1 MTLIWIVA
9 ASTLS
14 GLIALFLAIL
24 LYKGRLWSHERSH
37 DFLSFAAGTLLTV
50 AFLDLLP
57 EAIETFEEIS
67 GEHAVDGAVLAILG
81 GFLLFFIIEKL
92 LFWYH
97 CHEEHCD
104 VHTSSTMVLVGD
116 TLHNFLDGIAI
127 AVSFLVSPVVG
138 ITTTIAVFLHEI
150 PQEVADFSVLL
161 SSGMKPSRAIA
172 FNAFSALASIAGGL
186 LGYFF
191 SMQVAGALPAL
202 LGFASGGLIYIAA
215 SDLVPE
221 IHKERRRSLM
231 VRQSAFFLLGCAII
245 FSMTRFLAHG

>member
-1 MTLIWIVA
+1 MTLLWILT

-14 GLIALFLAIL
+14 GLIALLLAL
-24 LYKGRLWSHERSH
+24 VLYKGKLWTHDRSH
-37 DFLSFAAGTLLTV
+37 YFLSFAAGTLLTV

-57 EAIETFEEIS
+57 EAIEAFEEVA
-67 GEHAVDGAVLAILG
+67 GDHAVDEAVLAILG

-104 VHTSSTMVLVGD
+104 VHTSSTMILVGD

-127 AVSFLVSPVVG
+127 AVSFLVSPMVG
-138 ITTTIAVFLHEI
+138 IATTVAVFLHEI

-161 SSGMKPSRAIA
+161 SSGMKPARAIA
-172 FNAFSALASIAGGL
+172 FNIFSALASILGGVL
-186 LGYFF
+186 AYFF
-191 SMQVAGALPAL
+191 STQVAGALPVL
-202 LGFASGGLIYIAA
+202 LGFAAGGLMYIAA

-221 IHKERRRSLM
+221 IHKERRRSMM
-231 VRQSAFFLLGCAII
+231 VRQSSFFLLGCAII
-245 FSMTRFLAHG
+245 FGMTRLMAH

>member
-1 MTLIWIVA
+1 MTLLWILT

-14 GLIALFLAIL
+14 GLIALLLALL
-24 LYKGRLWSHERSH
+24 LYKGKLWSHDRSH

-57 EAIETFEEIS
+57 EAIEAFEES
-67 GEHAVDGAVLAILG
+67 AGEHAADGAVLAILG

-97 CHEEHCD
+97 CHEEHCN

-138 ITTTIAVFLHEI
+138 IATTVAVFLHEI

-161 SSGMKPSRAIA
+161 ASGMKPMRAIA
-172 FNAFSALASIAGGL
+172 FNIFSALASILGGV

-191 SMQVAGALPAL
+191 STQVTGALPVL
-202 LGFASGGLIYIAA
+202 LGFAAGGLIYIAA

-221 IHKERRRSLM
+221 IHKERRRSMM
-231 VRQSAFFLLGCAII
+231 VRQSSFFLLGCATI
-245 FSMTRFLAHG
+245 FAMTRLLAH